1 MAIHDANIQWLEKR
15 VWLPAQA
22 FQTYITGAGVAAGD
36 PLFTEIGT
44 SGITAGSVAAAAD
57 AWAHAWM
64 TPYDLDIRKQM
75 RFRVWWAQT
84 SVTATDSISW
94 VVTYQAV
101 IEESTVIVSPA
112 TVLSTAIPLLDLSS
126 GTAAQFQ
133 ATGFGV
139 INGAVLPDTT
149 VFLNLN
155 VAAPDIGTFSADEA
169 KFVGLEVRYTPR
181 RTFGA
186 AGRHRNIWGGRRLLT
201 DRPLGTLLHA
211 TQEGASL

>member
-1 MAIHDANIQWLEKR
+1 MGQRDYNMDWLEKR

-64 TPYDLDIRKQM
+64 APYDLDIRKEI

-84 SVTATDSISW
+84 STTSTDSITW
-94 VVTYQAV
+94 VITYQAV

-112 TVLSTAIPLLDLSS
+112 TLLDTVVPLLDLSS

-133 ATGFGV
+133 ASGFGV
-139 INGAVLPDTT
+139 IARGTLPDTT
-149 VFLNLN
+149 AFLNLN

-169 KFVGLEVRYTPR
+169 KFVGLEIRYTPR
-181 RTFGA
+181 RM
-186 AGRHRNIWGGRRLLT
+186 AGGPRRNIRGARRLLT
-201 DRPLGTLLHA
+201 TRPLGVLLHA
-211 TQEGASL
+211 TQEMASV